1 MGRFRGSAS
10 ALARPQGCSTLF
22 IVVHIAQ
29 GFDAAEGGGVAIL
42 CDGVGLIEAQ
52 DIIGEASQSGEDAR
66 VAADARGIFAE
77 GDIAGVVLL
86 VFDGP
91 VFAHGGGGLAGTDR
105 AIGQVES
112 GFV

>member
-1 MGRFRGSAS
+1 MMSHHVLRFR
-10 ALARPQGCSTLF
+10 RQGCSTLF
-22 IVVHIAQ
+22 IVVHISQ
-29 GFDAAEGGGVAIL
+29 GFEASEGGGVAIL
-42 CDGVGLIEAQ
+42 GDGVGLIEPQ
-52 DIIGEASQSGEDAR
+52 DVIGEASQSGEDAR

-86 VFDGP
+86 VFNAP
-91 VFAHGGGGLAGTDR
+91 VFAHGFGGLAGTDG